1 MDGHGVMTC
10 CRGDGPVALW
20 MPRGASAITL
30 ALAAMEVR
38 RVWGVSMRQHP
49 NQF

>member
-1 MDGHGVMTC
+1 MDGHSVKTC

-20 MPRGASAITL
+20 MPRSASAITL